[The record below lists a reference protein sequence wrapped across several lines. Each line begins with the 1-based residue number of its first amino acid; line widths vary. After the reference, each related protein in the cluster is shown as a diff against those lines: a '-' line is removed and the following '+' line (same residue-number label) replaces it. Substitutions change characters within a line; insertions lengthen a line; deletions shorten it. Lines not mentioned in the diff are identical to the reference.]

1 MSGAEILNLVIG
13 TVQGLGAVAVAMLGL
28 MIGVCVLGTL
38 TKFRSTRNSLT
49 IKSLDET
56 VGPPLKYLPP
66 NAPRGPID
74 QLAGSRHS

>member
-1 MSGAEILNLVIG
+1 VSGAEILNLVIG

-28 MIGVCVLGTL
+28 MIGVCVLVTL

-56 VGPPLKYLPP
+56 VGPPLTYLPP